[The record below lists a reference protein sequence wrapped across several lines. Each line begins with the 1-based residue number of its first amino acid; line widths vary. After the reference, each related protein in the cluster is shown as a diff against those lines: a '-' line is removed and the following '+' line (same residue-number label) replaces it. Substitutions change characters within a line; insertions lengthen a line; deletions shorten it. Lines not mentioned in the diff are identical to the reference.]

1 MTETYSSPIRVQEPK
16 MFGIW
21 IPNEGWLKGKDIFA
35 DVDIEKAKQVAR
47 LIGRGAVV
55 YFIDKSII
63 DFEQRYLERERKSL
77 WHIFKTYFNRRL
89 TSYGKSK

>member
-1 MTETYSSPIRVQEPK
+1 MTETYTAPVKEPK
-16 MFGIW
+16 LFGVW
-21 IPNEGWLKGKDIFA
+21 LPGEGWLKGKDIFA

-63 DFEQRYLERERKSL
+63 DFEQRYLDNERKSIWMKIKNTL
-77 WHIFKTYFNRRL
+77 SNSL
-89 TSYGKSK
+89 GKIIRN

>member
-1 MTETYSSPIRVQEPK
+1 MTETYTAPVREPK

-21 IPNEGWLKGKDIFA
+21 LPGEGWLKGKDVFA
-35 DVDIEKAKQVAR
+35 DMDIEKAKQVAR

-63 DFEQRYLERERKSL
+63 DFEQRYLDNERKSI
-77 WHIFKTYFNRRL
+77 WHIFKNYFNRKL